1 MLSQSICEPTSLIG
15 LNLTFDYFYM
25 QIFFIQGCSEL
36 KNVDFEEL
44 SLVLLVGMVLQL
56 CQGMSKNW
64 HIDIIKCFIDRLHHV
79 INCPIENV
87 IVTFK
92 ELAKHRPTF
101 WLVDKVD
108 LPTQLFLRAKP
119 KWLRLTMCGL

>member
-1 MLSQSICEPTSLIG
+1 
-15 LNLTFDYFYM
+15 M
-25 QIFFIQGCSEL
+25 QFFFIQGCYEL
-36 KNVDFEEL
+36 RNVDFEEL
-44 SLVLLVGMVLQL
+44 SLMQLLAGMVLQL
-56 CQGMSKNW
+56 CQGVSKNW
-64 HIDIIKCFIDRLHHV
+64 HIDIIKCFIDRLHHA

-87 IVTFK
+87 IATFK
-92 ELAKHRPTF
+92 ELAKHRLAF